1 MLEQKDSLSVAG
13 GTQALPA
20 MGFTDILDGT
30 FSLYRSHFGL
40 FLRINSLYFS
50 LTSFCL
56 TVLLRFSPAV
66 SDFDMLLSIVI
77 LFCMSLIPILV
88 MGSLALAGAHTYLGW
103 QISPRSVYQQVFNR
117 FFPYLGSSLLW
128 YLTTVVLAATV
139 IGIPFAIYFGVRW
152 SLYGL
157 PVLFEGTGVRQS
169 LKRSGQLV
177 KGMWWRVFG
186 ISLGIFLLFFVI
198 QTILQSNLG
207 FALTLVGVKS
217 EGDVR
222 DTLLR
227 IILGPYR
234 SDEPFFFY
242 VQMFIHFIVSLFTLP
257 LLPICSTLLYFDLR
271 IRKEGFDIGMVENSR
286 ELVD

>member
-40 FLRINSLYFS
+40 FLMINVQYFT

-77 LFCMSLIPILV
+77 LFCISLIPILV
-88 MGSLALAGAHTYLGW
+88 MGSLALAGAHLYLGW

-271 IRKEGFDIGMVENSR
+271 IRKEGFDIGMMENSR